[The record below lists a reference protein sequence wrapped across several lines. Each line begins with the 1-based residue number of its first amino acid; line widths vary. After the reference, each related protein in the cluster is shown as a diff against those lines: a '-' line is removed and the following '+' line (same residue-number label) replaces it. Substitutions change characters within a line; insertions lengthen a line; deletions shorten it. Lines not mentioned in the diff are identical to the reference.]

1 MFPANF
7 DYVRAESV
15 DHALGLLAA
24 DGNAK
29 LIAGGHSL
37 LPMLKLR
44 LASPSAL
51 IDIGR
56 LEELR
61 GIEAS
66 GGVLRLGSLTTH
78 QELESSPVVAQHA
91 PILAEAAKAIADPA
105 VRNRGTVGGNI
116 AHADPASDLP
126 AVLVA
131 LGATMHLRG
140 PVGTRSVAAAD
151 FFVGLLESA
160 AVPGE
165 ILTHVELPALGPGDG
180 SAYVKMEHPASGYTI
195 CGAAAVIR
203 GGVATLAFNGVAD
216 HAFTATPPA
225 GLSDAAID
233 SALAGIAVADPL
245 SDHSASGPYR
255 VHLARVYGRRA
266 LELARSRAQG

>member
-7 DYVRAESV
+7 DYVRAESL
-15 DHALGLLAA
+15 DHALGLLAGDA
-24 DGNAK
+24 DAK

-44 LASPSAL
+44 LANPSTL

-56 LEELR
+56 LAELR
-61 GIEAS
+61 GVEAS
-66 GGVLRLGSLTTH
+66 GGVLRIGSLTTH
-78 QELESSPVVAQHA
+78 QELESSAVIAENA
-91 PILAEAAKAIADPA
+91 PILREAAKAIADPA

-140 PVGTRSVAAAD
+140 PAGTRTVAAAD
-151 FFVGLLESA
+151 FFIGLLESA
-160 AVPGE
+160 VLPGE
-165 ILTHVELPALGPGDG
+165 ILTHLELPVLGPGDG
-180 SAYVKMEHPASGYTI
+180 SAYVKMEHPASGYTV

-203 GGVATLAFNGVAD
+203 GGAATLAFNGVAD
-216 HAFTATPPA
+216 HAFAAPA
-225 GLSDAAID
+225 PSGLSDEAID
-233 SALAGIAVADPL
+233 AAAESIAIADPM
-245 SDHSASGPYR
+245 SDRSASGPYR
-255 VHLARVYGRRA
+255 VHLAKVFGKRA
-266 LELARSRAQG
+266 LKLARDRARG

>member
-15 DHALGLLAA
+15 DHALGLLAT
-24 DGNAK
+24 DDNAK

-44 LASPSAL
+44 LANPSTL

-78 QELESSPVVAQHA
+78 QELESSPVVAMHA
-91 PILAEAAKAIADPA
+91 PILREAAKAIADPA

-140 PVGTRSVAAAD
+140 PAGTRTVAAAD

-160 AVPGE
+160 VVPGE
-165 ILTHVELPALGPGDG
+165 ILTHLELPVLGPGDG

-203 GGVATLAFNGVAD
+203 GGVAALAFNGVAD
-216 HAFTATPPA
+216 HAFAAPPPA
-225 GLSDAAID
+225 GLSDAAIE
-233 SALAGIAVADPL
+233 AAVAGIAVADPM
-245 SDHSASGPYR
+245 SDRSASGPYR